1 MKFLRFISAFIIGV
15 LMILAFGSFIFYI
28 TIQLDERT
36 NFFKEKP
43 TTIIIIDK
51 TQEYGKTCQPNQK
64 RR

>member
-15 LMILAFGSFIFYI
+15 LMLLAFGSFIFYI

-51 TQEYGKTCQPNQK
+51 TQEYGKNI
-64 RR
+64 